1 MISIHRI
8 AALSAKISK
17 AEDSHWL
24 ELVITPVS
32 EDTPPTRVTL
42 YFQTRNTGFN
52 EERRFTRALAEAINS
67 IPPMAIGNWGS
78 EEESDP
84 DLSPIREIE
93 APAET
98 TPEYPDS
105 DGWKAMYPK

>member
-32 EDTPPTRVTL
+32 EDTPPTRITL
-42 YFQTRNTGFN
+42 YFQTRNSGFT
-52 EERRFTRALAEAINS
+52 EERRFTLALAEAINS
-67 IPPMAIGNWGS
+67 IPPMNIGSWGS
-78 EEESDP
+78 DEASDP
-84 DLSPIREIE
+84 ELSPREQAAE
-93 APAET
+93 A
-98 TPEYPDS
+98 
-105 DGWKAMYPK
+105 GF